1 MPPGFLPPN
10 FYDTVAMVVVMVSA
24 VIGVTVIL
32 RGPIGAALARR
43 LGGHARELPAEVSER
58 LERVADLEERV
69 MELEER
75 LDFSERL
82 LARQPEPP
90 RQARGPAD
98 G

>member
-1 MPPGFLPPN
+1 MPPGFLPPD
-10 FYDTVAMVVVMVSA
+10 FYDTVAAVLVMVTV

-43 LGGHARELPAEVSER
+43 LGGHARELPAEVTER
-58 LERVADLEERV
+58 LERIGELEDRV

-82 LARQPEPP
+82 LARHQEPQ
-90 RQARGPAD
+90 RQVRAPTD

>member
-10 FYDTVAMVVVMVSA
+10 FYDTVAMVIVMVSA
-24 VIGVTVIL
+24 VIGVTVIM

-43 LGGHARELPAEVSER
+43 LGGHARELPAEVTER
-58 LERVADLEERV
+58 LERIAELEDRV
-69 MELEER
+69 LELEER

-82 LARQPEPP
+82 LARHQEPP
-90 RQARGPAD
+90 RQVRGPAD